1 MEVVGARV
9 EVRLEP
15 SFPQWPDHRPLPYGA
30 QQQAEADAQTVHSAL
45 RGLSTDYTKIEH
57 VLSGRTSEQLE
68 LLCREYQRRDPRQ
81 RQLHDD
87 LRSSGSAMKARSK
100 VTKLEQLLVRPKAH
114 LDAIMVRSAL
124 QGRPEGSRT
133 FVPSEIVDGLGTS
146 MPPALRDLRVAVPR
160 SRERD

>member
-1 MEVVGARV
+1 MKAVSSDAGHAHGETTRGAV
-9 EVRLEP
+9 DEAAEE
-15 SFPQWPDHRPLPYGA
+15 

-124 QGRPEGSRT
+124 QGRPEASRT
-133 FVPSEIVDGLGTS
+133 FVPAEIVD
-146 MPPALRDLRVAVPR
+146 ALRKKRVLGAATVGGVEL
-160 SRERD
+160 SLIHI